1 MWKIVEIRKSQFFNF
16 FSLKCEKTLKK
27 HLKTWK
33 GNNLVKKKKI
43 GPVEKILVKKI
54 GPQRVN
60 AKQAIRFEFSL
71 SYKCKLML
79 LHLNN

>member
-16 FSLKCEKTLKK
+16 FPLKCEKTHKK

-33 GNNLVKKKKI
+33 GNNLVKKKF

-60 AKQAIRFEFSL
+60 LI
-71 SYKCKLML
+71 KLKKTPA
-79 LHLNN
+79 NNY